1 MSNMRRRWFVGGALA
16 SVAALVPGLA
26 DAKKKKKQPRAPEP
40 ETTLAA
46 KVKALDAKVRELE
59 RRLEGGGL

>member
-1 MSNMRRRWFVGGALA
+1 MRRRWFVGGALA

-26 DAKKKKKQPRAPEP
+26 DAKKKTKRPRAPEP
-40 ETTLAA
+40 DATLAA